1 MTEHSHEN
9 NDTNA
14 EVHGKDEPK
23 WVYVRFSSVDRP
35 RASRFLDLVEGKI
48 TILRSP
54 DPDDRRPLYVL
65 NTAQLDEFRGISK
78 EKPVEFEVLIPP
90 LKVRE

>member
-1 MTEHSHEN
+1 MTEHIYED

-14 EVHGKDEPK
+14 NVHGQDEPK
-23 WVYVRFSSVDRP
+23 RVYVRFSSVDRSK
-35 RASRFLDLVEGKI
+35 ASRLLDLVEGKI

-65 NTAQLDEFRGISK
+65 NTAQLDVFRDISK
-78 EKPVEFEVLIPP
+78 ENPVEFEVLIPP
-90 LKVRE
+90 FKVRE